1 MKFIMIF
8 GPQAVGK
15 MSVGEIISDR
25 LKLPLFH
32 NHISL
37 DVIYPYIGWNETTF
51 KLSEQLRFGIF
62 NHIAKDK
69 NHPGLIFTLVWNF
82 DDPSDWEY
90 VARIKDL
97 FKDEMYF
104 IELEATLETRLSRN
118 KTENRLNKKPSK
130 RDLVASEKDLLHS
143 VDAYRLNSDEGEIKE
158 KHYLRI
164 DTTNKSMVESAQIIL
179 DWIGE

>member
-1 MKFIMIF
+1 M
-8 GPQAVGK
+8 
-15 MSVGEIISDR
+15 
-25 LKLPLFH
+25 
-32 NHISL
+32 
-37 DVIYPYIGWNETTF
+37 T
-51 KLSEQLRFGIF
+51 
-62 NHIAKDK
+62 
-69 NHPGLIFTLVWNF
+69 
-82 DDPSDWEY
+82 SDWEY

-143 VDAYRLNSDEGEIKE
+143 MDAYRLNSDEGEIKE